1 MKYEF
6 NGRTLNIPDE
16 EIEKSTKIL
25 GLSQEE
31 AITLWLED
39 NEYEINEEQEALS
52 KKARVNG
59 VTAASC
65 VKTRAAAP
73 KSQRERVRK
82 DDPTKE
88 GIIAA
93 LAAFL
98 PDVNATDIQVVNIG
112 KLITFKVG
120 EDTYKLDLVRQRK
133 K

>member
-1 MKYEF
+1 M
-6 NGRTLNIPDE
+6 
-16 EIEKSTKIL
+16 
-25 GLSQEE
+25 
-31 AITLWLED
+31 
-39 NEYEINEEQEALS
+39 
-52 KKARVNG
+52 NG

-65 VKTRAAAP
+65 VKARAAAP

-98 PDVNATDIQVVNIG
+98 PNVNATDIQVVNIG